1 MSLVCEISGEPLLG
15 NNNDHNSTV
24 NEIVVTPSGHICIKR
39 LLLAKLLENGGFD
52 PFENTSGRE
61 LPLSEDQFVTLQTP
75 GIGGG
80 IGGGSAATVPPRPQA
95 TSLPNLL
102 GLLQKEYDA
111 WALELFD
118 TRKTLED
125 TRRELSQAL
134 YQNDAAIRV
143 VARVSQERDAAKQQL
158 EQWNASAA
166 KTGTTTGTTN
176 INGGGTEE
184 ESPAPPPPPT
194 DEERENKEP
203 TAKRRRLET
212 NAEVLKNDIS
222 DDNIQP
228 MVDIWTRLNKER
240 KPMLK
245 AAALEAPTGESLGKY
260 EFIEKKSW
268 HKSSNRGIP
277 CMAGSDDN
285 FIVTAGK
292 DKQIVV
298 YNNSDQVVQHTFG
311 FGCVA
316 TCVDIGNSM
325 VVAGS
330 IKGKITV
337 FSLIGDDNTR
347 GNAGEINVGSKVVDV
362 RVHPTDQH
370 ICAATADGRVIIACW
385 IAEEQRLQQVSSFQG
400 SNDDD
405 EEKEE
410 EEYTSAAL
418 HPDGLVYVAGT
429 KTGRLLVWDFKNKKL
444 AATMNIPEGEEQEGV
459 SAIAISN
466 NGYLI
471 AAGYNS
477 GTVRFWNLIKQKVV
491 ATFKDEQLESINTVT
506 FDQAGKYAAMGGK
519 GGIKI
524 TTVKKWDTIAT
535 LETKNP
541 VSAIVWSKFLLESSC
556 DKERAVQFHGVPS
569 DGNMEE

>member
-39 LLLAKLLENGGFD
+39 LLLAKLLENGGLD
-52 PFENTSGRE
+52 PFESSSGRE
-61 LPLSEDQFVTLQTP
+61 LPLSEDQFVTLRTP
-75 GIGGG
+75 GSDSGIG
-80 IGGGSAATVPPRPQA
+80 GGGSAATVPPRPQT

-118 TRKTLED
+118 TRKTLEE

-166 KTGTTTGTTN
+166 TNTDGTTN
-176 INGGGTEE
+176 VDGDGAEE
-184 ESPAPPPPPT
+184 ESTAPPLSPPI

-222 DDNIQP
+222 DDDIQP
-228 MVDIWTRLNKER
+228 MIDVWTRLNKEH

-245 AAALEAPTGESLGKY
+245 AAALEAPTGESLAKY

-285 FIVTAGK
+285 FTVTAGK
-292 DKQIVV
+292 DKQLIV
-298 YNNSDQVVQHTFG
+298 YNNSDQIVQHTFG

-316 TCVDIGNSM
+316 TSVDIGNSM

-330 IKGKITV
+330 VKGKIAV
-337 FSLIGDDNTR
+337 FSLVGDDNNN
-347 GNAGEINVGSKVVDV
+347 GNEGDINVGSKVVDV
-362 RVHPTDQH
+362 RIHPTDQH

-385 IAEEQRLQQVSSFQG
+385 IAEEQRLQQVSSFQK
-400 SNDDD
+400 SNDDG
-405 EEKEE
+405 EEKE

-429 KTGRLLVWDFKNKKL
+429 TTGRLLVWDFKNKKL
-444 AATMNIPEGEEQEGV
+444 AATMKVPEGDEQEGV
-459 SAIAISN
+459 TAIAISN

-471 AAGYNS
+471 AAGYDS
-477 GTVRFWNLIKQKVV
+477 GIVRFWNLIKQKVV
-491 ATFKDEQLESINTVT
+491 ATFEDEQLESINTVT
-506 FDQAGKYAAMGGK
+506 FDKAGKYAAMGGK

-535 LETKNP
+535 LETKSP
-541 VSAIVWSKFLLESSC
+541 VSAIVWSKSMLKASC
-556 DKERAVQFHGVPS
+556 DKERAVQFYGVPS
-569 DGNMEE
+569 DEKMEE